1 MNKSEMLKKTAHIE
15 GMLRGLVEQV
25 STLSTDVN
33 SSLQAAR
40 RLESSLM
47 EKEKAAKE
55 EEEKRKQSERLRE
68 YLEQDSRSGVY
79 VSDASEQVGETVKE
93 MSEPEKTSVPVA
105 AEKTAEKPAVE
116 PVAETVKPEP
126 EKPQVT
132 ANAEPEKP
140 EKKEETAPVEKS
152 NAGEAAVADEGR
164 SRNADQPKRSRRQ
177 TSRKY

>member
-1 MNKSEMLKKTAHIE
+1 MLKKTAHIE

-79 VSDASEQVGETVKE
+79 VSDASEQVGETVK
-93 MSEPEKTSVPVA
+93 
-105 AEKTAEKPAVE
+105 
-116 PVAETVKPEP
+116 
-126 EKPQVT
+126 
-132 ANAEPEKP
+132 
-140 EKKEETAPVEKS
+140 
-152 NAGEAAVADEGR
+152 
-164 SRNADQPKRSRRQ
+164 
-177 TSRKY
+177 